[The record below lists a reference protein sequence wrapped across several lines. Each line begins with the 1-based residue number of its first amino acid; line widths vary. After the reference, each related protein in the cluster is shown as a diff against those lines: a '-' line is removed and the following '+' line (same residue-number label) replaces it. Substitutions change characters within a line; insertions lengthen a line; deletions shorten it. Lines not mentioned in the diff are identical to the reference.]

1 MSHYKLTE
9 FPVSD
14 RRESQYK
21 LEQLISHISG
31 AGEMDNFRDAY
42 LEMMLCLANEI
53 EDLKNHNKLNK
64 TK

>member
-1 MSHYKLTE
+1 
-9 FPVSD
+9 VSD